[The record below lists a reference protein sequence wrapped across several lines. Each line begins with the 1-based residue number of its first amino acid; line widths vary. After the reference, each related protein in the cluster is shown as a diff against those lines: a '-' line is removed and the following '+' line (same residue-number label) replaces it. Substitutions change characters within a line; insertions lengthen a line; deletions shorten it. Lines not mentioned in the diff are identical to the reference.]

1 MTLSC
6 KMENAWH
13 HVLRKNQQS
22 TVILMGGNNK
32 KSVTPI
38 AEREV
43 FVMGAVSAAA
53 ERQREPKCRKLELL
67 KLWPCCT

>member
-1 MTLSC
+1 MNLSC
-6 KMENAWH
+6 KMENALH
-13 HVLRKNQQS
+13 QVSRKNQQF